1 MATVTVSQKG
11 WVVIPAE
18 IRRNNGIKPGDRLNV
33 VEYAGF
39 ISLHPMLKNP
49 VEEGMGILKSGSN
62 GRGLSLTKAL
72 EQERAEERRRER
84 RREKAWK

>member
-1 MATVTVSQKG
+1 MPTVTVSQKG

-18 IRRNNGIKPGDRLNV
+18 IRRRHGWKPGTRVNI

-39 ISLHPMLKNP
+39 ISLQPVLKNP
-49 VEEGMGILKSGSN
+49 EEEGWGALKKA
-62 GRGLSLTKAL
+62 GRRSLLTAL
-72 EQERAEERRRER
+72 KEARAEERKLER

>member
-1 MATVTVSQKG
+1 MSTVKVSQKG

-18 IRRNNGIKPGDRLNV
+18 VRRRNGIKPGDRLNL

-39 ISLHPMLKNP
+39 ISLHPVLKNP
-49 VEEGMGILKSGSN
+49 EEEGMGILKSAPN
-62 GRGLSLTKAL
+62 GRRRSMTKAL

>member
-18 IRRNNGIKPGDRLNV
+18 VRRRNGIKPGDRLNL

-39 ISLHPMLKNP
+39 ISLHPVLKNP
-49 VEEGMGILKSGSN
+49 VEEGMGILKSAPN
-62 GRGLSLTKAL
+62 GRQRSLTKAL
-72 EQERAEERRRER
+72 EQERAEEQRRER